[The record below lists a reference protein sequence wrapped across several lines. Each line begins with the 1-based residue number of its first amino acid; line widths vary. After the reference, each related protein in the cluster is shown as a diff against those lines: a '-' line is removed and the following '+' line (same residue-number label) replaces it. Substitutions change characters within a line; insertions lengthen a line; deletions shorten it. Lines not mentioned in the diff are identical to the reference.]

1 MQIIIY
7 RMDKHGVP
15 GMVQWVKNPIAEAL
29 VTAEVWV
36 RSPTQP
42 SGLKDLA
49 LLQLWHRTDASWIQ
63 FLA

>member
-1 MQIIIY
+1 
-7 RMDKHGVP
+7 
-15 GMVQWVKNPIAEAL
+15 MVQWVKNPIAEAL